1 MSEVKTQRRKERQC
15 FCWEVWRKQQEE
27 SVLFRVTFVKWALLF
42 QLLHYSNT
50 CYWDQHKEV
59 ANINV
64 VVWLLDQDMDEYVA
78 LHDSHRCFP
87 ANFIYFVL
95 VADVDNC
102 YPMSQWCECLGG
114 HGTFPPAPNLH
125 NAQWRISSA
134 GDEECENLQQ
144 TKTRLG
150 VSVCVWLRTIVSHIG
165 LTLQHV
171 LVPRFPQQWRRGWNS
186 LTFSLCE
193 HDLKG
198 EHGNMTGHWKVLF
211 VWCYGWVSCL
221 LFFFFQ
227 GQTVCVTFVRH
238 FCPRRTDYH
247 R

>member
-1 MSEVKTQRRKERQC
+1 MCSIKPICMREGSRKSWQMSEVKTQRRKERQC

-78 LHDSHRCFP
+78 SHDSHRCFP

-114 HGTFPPAPNLH
+114 HGTFPPTPPIFTMHSDVFPQLVM
-125 NAQWRISSA
+125 R
-134 GDEECENLQQ
+134 
-144 TKTRLG
+144 
-150 VSVCVWLRTIVSHIG
+150 SVRTCNK
-165 LTLQHV
+165 QRHV
-171 LVPRFPQQWRRGWNS
+171 LVCLCVFGWEP
-186 LTFSLCE
+186 L
-193 HDLKG
+193 
-198 EHGNMTGHWKVLF
+198 WAI
-211 VWCYGWVSCL
+211 
-221 LFFFFQ
+221 
-227 GQTVCVTFVRH
+227 
-238 FCPRRTDYH
+238 
-247 R
+247 